1 MNSYVEMTMVKK
13 EQGQD
18 DSIIS
23 VNKAYFHIT
32 SQHKFLTISS
42 TYVG

>member
-18 DSIIS
+18 DFFNQQSIL
-23 VNKAYFHIT
+23 VTLPANT
-32 SQHKFLTISS
+32 S
-42 TYVG
+42 TYVGW